1 MTKGDIKAPKF
12 ENYNLVT
19 TITNWFMYVYTIH
32 VGPFTRRNH
41 TRFSNSQAMVLQKC
55 FAKNAYPKKATV
67 RMLCQQLRLSESRV
81 LVWFKN
87 QRRKVNARCG
97 MYNETSS
104 TGEDF
109 IFTCTHLYCT
119 YQL

>member
-1 MTKGDIKAPKF
+1 
-12 ENYNLVT
+12 
-19 TITNWFMYVYTIH
+19 MYIIH
-32 VGPFTRRNH
+32 VGPVIRRNY
-41 TRFSNSQAMVLQKC
+41 TRFSNSQVMVLKKS
-55 FAKNAYPKKATV
+55 FAENAYPKKATV
-67 RMLCQQLRLSESRV
+67 RMLCQQLLLSEIRV

-87 QRRKVNARCG
+87 QRQKVNARCG
-97 MYNETSS
+97 KYNETSS